1 MTHWFCGNGKFP
13 DFRLKV
19 QTLSSSA
26 SSQTLLTFDD
36 GKNDDG
42 KGQSIFTTM
51 KLKNFLVTDFCGG

>member
-1 MTHWFCGNGKFP
+1 M
-13 DFRLKV
+13 